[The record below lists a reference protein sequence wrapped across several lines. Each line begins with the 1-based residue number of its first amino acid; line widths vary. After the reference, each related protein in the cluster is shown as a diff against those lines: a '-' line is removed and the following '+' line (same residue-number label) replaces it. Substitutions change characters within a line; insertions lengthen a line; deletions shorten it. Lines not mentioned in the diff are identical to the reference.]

1 MLFAK
6 KVEGCG
12 PFMNSDEKLQKKIAY
27 YKNKQEKEET
37 YIATHTENLEKI
49 KTVIAELENK
59 KDAAVIK
66 KILTITREKGLDIDK
81 VVDEFFDSLTEKRK
95 VPNPENDIAD
105 KKLNPEQNDISR
117 DLKENTTEEK
127 YEKFVPHVP
136 DVFK

>member
-37 YIATHTENLEKI
+37 YIATHTETLEKI
-49 KTVIAELENK
+49 KTAIAELENK
-59 KDAAVIK
+59 KDSAAIK
-66 KILTITREKGLDIDK
+66 KILTLTREKGLDIDE
-81 VVDEFFDSLTEKRK
+81 VVNKFFDSLTEKRK
-95 VPNPENDIAD
+95 VPKFDL
-105 KKLNPEQNDISR
+105 KQNNTTE

-127 YEKFVPHVP
+127 YGNFVPRVP

>member
-1 MLFAK
+1 
-6 KVEGCG
+6 
-12 PFMNSDEKLQKKIAY
+12 MNSDEKLQKKIAY
-27 YKNKQEKEET
+27 YKNKQEKEEE
-37 YIATHTENLEKI
+37 YIATHTETLEKI
-49 KTVIAELENK
+49 KTAIAELENK

-66 KILTITREKGLDIDK
+66 KILTLTREKGLDIDE
-81 VVDEFFDSLTEKRK
+81 VVNKFFDSLTEKRK
-95 VPNPENDIAD
+95 VPNLENDIAD